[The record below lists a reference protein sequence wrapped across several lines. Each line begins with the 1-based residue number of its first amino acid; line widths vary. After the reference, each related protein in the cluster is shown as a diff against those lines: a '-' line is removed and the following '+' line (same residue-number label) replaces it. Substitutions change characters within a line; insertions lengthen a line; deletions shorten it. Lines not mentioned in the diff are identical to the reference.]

1 VAVARGYRAVSFSE
15 NPEGLGFP
23 NIYDR
28 YWDPFFAACQET
40 DTVVNLDDRRGPL
53 AIRRRRHRRT

>member
-1 VAVARGYRAVSFSE
+1 VSFSE

-28 YWDPFFAACQET
+28 FWDPFFAACEET
-40 DTVVNLDDRRGPL
+40 QTVVNLHVGSSGRVTEPL
-53 AIRRRRHRRT
+53 LVVVGVLDSHASSG